1 MQALMCNET
10 NTENILPRRI
20 VQVWKVDLDAH
31 AYQSG
36 DFYKV
41 LSQDEQCRALRYQ
54 FVTDRQRF
62 IVARGILRFLLADYL
77 DVHPHEIR
85 FGYGPGGKPEVIKPD
100 TQLTFNLSHSGSTA
114 LYAVSRECEIG
125 IDIEALHFDCAAES
139 IASLIFSDREQAIF
153 DTFPVDQKT
162 VALLRGWTR
171 KEAYVKARGT
181 GLFFPLK
188 QIEVPFGPVV
198 SNFRINT
205 EYRLHTEGHF
215 RLYSF
220 SVFPGYESA
229 LVIGGAPALIMFKT
243 WPEQTDVIEV
253 ATRYLEERNH
263 SENAAF
269 RLY

>member
-10 NTENILPRRI
+10 NTKNILPRRV
-20 VQVWKVDLDAH
+20 VQVWKADLDTHAH
-31 AYQSG
+31 QAG

-41 LSQDEQCRALRYQ
+41 LSQDEQCRAFRYQ
-54 FVTDRQRF
+54 FVRDRQRF

-85 FGYGPGGKPEVIKPD
+85 FDYGAGGKPEVIKPE
-100 TQLTFNLSHSGSTA
+100 TQLTFNLSHSGSA
-114 LYAVSRECEIG
+114 VLYAISRENEIG
-125 IDIEALHFDCAAES
+125 IDIETLRFDPVAGS
-139 IASLIFSDREQAIF
+139 IASLIFSDREQAIL

-229 LVIGGAPALIMFKT
+229 LVIGGDPALIMYKT
-243 WPEQTDVIEV
+243 WPEQTEV
-253 ATRYLEERNH
+253 TEAATRYSEE
-263 SENAAF
+263 STSW
-269 RLY
+269 